1 MKKVSH
7 KIILLVLFTI
17 ILSSIGGAWLAL
29 RGFTSSKEDE
39 LLEKTA
45 RVVLSLSQLI
55 DSSKELDSP
64 QIKEALASYPLYG
77 VGIVDTASRRI
88 LLSNGGL
95 NLSKDEWK
103 ALREKI
109 SEAAVS
115 SVILENL
122 FISVGKVHN
131 TNFAVVAIT
140 PRETVW
146 HLVKENFRSYLAL
159 LIFMALFLG
168 FFAAWVARRMVR
180 PIEEL
185 TATTELLSEGKW
197 DVPITNDGPD
207 EIGAL
212 SRAFRKMS
220 HSLQE
225 RENKIRNMNDELA
238 LSEKL
243 ATLGQFS
250 AGIAHEIKNP
260 LASIS
265 THLQLLE
272 RGSEEQKVQDKC
284 KLLLEEVGR
293 ANTIINGILGFSRQ
307 DRINVSHVKAKSV
320 LERIFHD
327 LVPVAEN
334 AKVKMEF
341 DWVGDDVEI
350 NIDPEKI
357 RQVFANLMSNSIDA
371 LNKKE
376 GILSWRIEARDKLYI
391 HIRDNGP
398 GIPEEHRKKL
408 FDPFFTSKPAG
419 KGTGLGLSVCHGI
432 MKQHGGEITVIPETS
447 GAHFL
452 LSLPVS

>member
-1 MKKVSH
+1 MRKVSH
-7 KIILLVLFTI
+7 KIILLVVFTVF
-17 ILSSIGGAWLAL
+17 LSSIGGAWLAL

-64 QIKEALASYPLYG
+64 RIKEALASYPLYG
-77 VGIVDTASRRI
+77 VGIVDTASEAI
-88 LLSNGGL
+88 LQSNGGL
-95 NLSKDEWK
+95 TLSKDEWE
-103 ALREKI
+103 AVREKI

-122 FISVGKVHN
+122 FLSVGKVHD
-131 TNFAVVAIT
+131 TNLAVVAST
-140 PRETVW
+140 PRATVW

-159 LIFMALFLG
+159 LIFMVLFLG
-168 FFAAWVARRMVR
+168 FFAAWVARRMVK

-197 DVPITNDGPD
+197 DIPLTSDSQD
-207 EIGAL
+207 EIGTL

-220 HSLQE
+220 TSLQE
-225 RENKIRNMNDELA
+225 REHKIRNMNDELA

-265 THLQLLE
+265 THVQLLE
-272 RGSEEQKVQDKC
+272 RASDDQKVQQKC
-284 KLLLEEVGR
+284 QLLLEEVGR

-307 DRINVSHVKAKSV
+307 DRINLAEVKARNA
-320 LERIFHD
+320 LEQIYND

-334 AKVKMEF
+334 ASIKMEF
-341 DWVGDDVEI
+341 SWVGNDVDI
-350 NIDPEKI
+350 NIDQEKL
-357 RQVFANLMSNSIDA
+357 RQVFANLLSNSIDA
-371 LNKKE
+371 LNNKK
-376 GILSWRIEARDKLYI
+376 GHITWTIETTDQLYL
-391 HIRDNGP
+391 HLRDNGP

-432 MKQHGGEITVIPETS
+432 MKQHGGQITVIPESS

-452 LSLPVS
+452 LSLPIS

>member
-7 KIILLVLFTI
+7 KIILLVVFTV

-55 DSSKELDSP
+55 DASKELDSP
-64 QIKEALASYPLYG
+64 RIKEALASYPLYG
-77 VGIVDTASRRI
+77 VGIVDTSSQRI

-95 NLSKDEWK
+95 SLAKKDWK
-103 ALREKI
+103 AIREKI
-109 SEAAVS
+109 SGAAVS
-115 SVILENL
+115 SAILENL
-122 FISVGKVHN
+122 FLSVGKIHN
-131 TNFAVVAIT
+131 TNFGVVATT

-168 FFAAWVARRMVR
+168 ILAAWVARKMVR

-197 DVPITNDGPD
+197 DVPITNDSQD

-220 HSLQE
+220 NSLQE

-272 RGSEEQKVQDKC
+272 RGTHEEKVKEKC
-284 KLLLEEVGR
+284 HLLLEEVGR
-293 ANTIINGILGFSRQ
+293 ANTIITGILGFSRQ
-307 DRINVSHVKAKSV
+307 DRVNFSHLKAKNV
-320 LERIFHD
+320 LERIYHD
-327 LVPVAEN
+327 LVPLAEN
-334 AKVKMEF
+334 ASVKMEF
-341 DWVGDDVEI
+341 TWEGEDV
-350 NIDPEKI
+350 NVDIDPEKI
-357 RQVFANLMSNSIDA
+357 RQVLANLMSNSIDA
-371 LNKKE
+371 INNKE
-376 GILSWRIEARDKLYI
+376 GLITWRIKSGEKLFI
-391 HIRDNGP
+391 HFQDNGP
-398 GIPEEHRKKL
+398 GIPEENRKKL

-432 MKQHGGEITVIPETS
+432 MKQHGGQITVIPEQS
-447 GAHFL
+447 GAHFCL
-452 LSLPVS
+452 ILPIS